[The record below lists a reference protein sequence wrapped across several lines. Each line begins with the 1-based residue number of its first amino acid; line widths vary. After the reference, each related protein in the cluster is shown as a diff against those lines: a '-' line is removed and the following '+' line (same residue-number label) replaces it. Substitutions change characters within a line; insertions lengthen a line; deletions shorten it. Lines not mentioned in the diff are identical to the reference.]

1 MTNTILI
8 LNPCGCKQVCSF
20 AEGGEW
26 ERDCG
31 GKPRSFPRIK
41 KKKSALCERIAHN
54 LVNIYKPIGRKE

>member
-41 KKKSALCERIAHN
+41 KKKKNLLCVRE
-54 LVNIYKPIGRKE
+54 